1 MVFHSIGSGWQW
13 SLLLLAG
20 LIGCTGR
27 KARVGIGLGEPA
39 ETTKAMFQA
48 LDNNSDGSIQG
59 DELGGCPG
67 LAASLGAWD
76 TDGNKGVS
84 TAEAQQQFEKWKAM
98 RVGAINASTTLNLN
112 GNPLRGAKVEWVPE
126 SWMGSN
132 FPTATSTTDPSG
144 RAIAKV
150 AASGDRDASLGD
162 GLPPGFY
169 RLVITHPEVPE
180 KYRVNSQAGIM
191 IAPNDPMG
199 LLKAIELTT
208 E

>member
-1 MVFHSIGSGWQW
+1 MAFPSVGTQWRW

-20 LIGCTGR
+20 AIGCTGR
-27 KARVGIGLGEPA
+27 KSRIDSGLGDPT

-48 LDNNSDGSIQG
+48 LDKNSDGSIQG
-59 DELGGCPG
+59 DELAGCPG
-67 LAASLGAWD
+67 LAASVGGWD
-76 TDGNKGVS
+76 TDGNKGIS
-84 TAEAQQQFEKWKAM
+84 TAEAQQRFEKWKAM
-98 RVGAINASTTLNLN
+98 RVGAINASTTLKLN

-126 SWMGSN
+126 SWMGN
-132 FPTATSTTDPSG
+132 GFPTASSTTDPSG

-150 AASGDRDASLGD
+150 ASDGNRDASLGD

-180 KYRVNSQAGIM
+180 KYKVNSQAGLM
-191 IAPNDPMG
+191 IAPDDPMG
-199 LLKAIELTT
+199 LLKAVELTS